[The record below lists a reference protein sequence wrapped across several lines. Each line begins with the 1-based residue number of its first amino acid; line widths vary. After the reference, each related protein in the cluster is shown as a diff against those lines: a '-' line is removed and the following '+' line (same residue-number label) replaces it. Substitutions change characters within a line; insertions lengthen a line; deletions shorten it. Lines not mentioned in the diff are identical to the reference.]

1 MLQLCGLLC
10 VQSLWRLWRE
20 EESIFRSLQELS
32 TGDLQDS
39 KARGGSV
46 RYSNNLGLGYHNP
59 AFHQSINHLS
69 GTALSVNKKYN
80 NKQVQR
86 SASAASHLVAASR
99 LSMPDLSSL
108 SNSLYFPHHLQQGLS
123 RNEFN
128 PGGFQKTLSQY
139 DLPSFGLDPDAPIFI
154 QRGYGPGGL
163 PGVSLYRGNSRRD
176 HLMSETM
183 QNYRPRSLGNL
194 HREDSVSMLSERFNT
209 TGRLEYDTQSL
220 DRRRFGYKN
229 NSDNFGYIPDTS
241 SLSLGYVSDG
251 GGFHSF
257 GGSLGSKQSLGQMS
271 GISDS
276 PEKYRDIA
284 L

>member
-1 MLQLCGLLC
+1 
-10 VQSLWRLWRE
+10 
-20 EESIFRSLQELS
+20 
-32 TGDLQDS
+32 
-39 KARGGSV
+39 
-46 RYSNNLGLGYHNP
+46 
-59 AFHQSINHLS
+59 
-69 GTALSVNKKYN
+69 
-80 NKQVQR
+80 
-86 SASAASHLVAASR
+86 
-99 LSMPDLSSL
+99 MPDLTSL
-108 SNSLYFPHHLQQGLS
+108 SSSLYFPNHLKQGLS

-128 PGGFQKTLSQY
+128 PGGLAGVQKTLSQY

-154 QRGYGPGGL
+154 QQAYGPGGL

-176 HLMSETM
+176 HLISETM
-183 QNYRPRSLGNL
+183 ESYRPRSLGNL

-209 TGRLEYDTQSL
+209 TSRTDYDTQSL